1 MNLKKLLLVAM
12 LIWATPVM
20 ASSAPQT
27 VDDAYPYVDA
37 ASILLTNDIKTFLS
51 GGKSLINW
59 VPVFPRPTVVTAQA
73 YWAQW
78 KSSSST
84 AAKDFPM
91 DKPIYIAGQ
100 ALSVSQTG
108 EDFYVDYAS
117 SPSGIDDVQ
126 AYLSNNGVNAASS
139 YSAGK
144 KVSLLCFRAKNM
156 FQPTDL
162 GGCEDI
168 GSVAQSIF
176 VDAYKDLA
184 LVAAGKSGGR
194 LPFSASAQ
202 RMIISAQSCALQ
214 LRKAASEAVSTRE
227 MASCRGG
234 G

>member
-1 MNLKKLLLVAM
+1 MNLKKLLLIA
-12 LIWATPVM
+12 LCLWATPVM
-20 ASSAPQT
+20 ASSVPQT

-37 ASILLTNDIKTFLS
+37 ASILLTNDIKSFLS

-59 VPVFPRPTVVTAQA
+59 APVFPRPTVVTAQG
-73 YWAQW
+73 YWAAW
-78 KSSSST
+78 KSDAT
-84 AAKDFPM
+84 AAAKNFPV
-91 DKPIYIAGQ
+91 DKPIYISGQ

-144 KVSLLCFRAKNM
+144 TVSLLCFRARNM

-168 GSVAQSIF
+168 GSVAQNIF

-184 LVAAGKSGGR
+184 LIAAGKNGGR
-194 LPFSASAQ
+194 LSFSKPAQ
-202 RMIISAQSCALQ
+202 RMIISAQSCAMQ
-214 LRKAASEAVSTRE
+214 LRKAASEPVSPRE

-234 G
+234 E